1 MSAMLKF
8 TTAPWVMGTA
18 EENKESVSHS
28 IRVLQICIQRQ
39 VQLIAQPLD

>member
-1 MSAMLKF
+1 MSAMEKF

-18 EENKESVSHS
+18 EENKVSHS
-28 IRVLQICIQRQ
+28 IRDGARRICIQRQ